1 MKLEKLEKLE
11 KLKKLEP
18 IAFLPSI
25 YLQKNNPLP
34 SLKCPQRG
42 GEESFVYFS
51 RCLAYSQAA
60 SRKAPVPKFVTLFW
74 FTTCPGIAFSP
85 IGCT

>member
-25 YLQKNNPLP
+25 YLQKIILSP

-42 GEESFVYFS
+42 GEGKALFT
-51 RCLAYSQAA
+51 SQDVLRI
-60 SRKAPVPKFVTLFW
+60 RKQQAGRHQYRSLLHSSGLPPVQE
-74 FTTCPGIAFSP
+74 
-85 IGCT
+85 

>member
-1 MKLEKLEKLE
+1 MKLEKLEKLK

-42 GEESFVYFS
+42 GEGKALFT
-51 RCLAYSQAA
+51 SQDVLRI
-60 SRKAPVPKFVTLFW
+60 RKQQAGRHQYRSLLHSSGLPPVQE
-74 FTTCPGIAFSP
+74 
-85 IGCT
+85 